1 MVFKS
6 YIQYSEEETLAAV
19 LASQDMVPVNIS
31 LDEGS
36 DMNLETGDECVA
48 ELWSNEYE
56 VSIYSSE
63 EEYRAAGTN
72 MAPIS
77 MIPMGT
83 FPANPVQKDFR
94 QNAMILFT
102 GIVREAERNPE
113 PEEDAPVWRLRIET
127 YALSFDLYYFEDELV
142 QPGYLV
148 HGQVW
153 LYGAV
158 RRKTATESQA
168 AD

>member
-1 MVFKS
+1 M
-6 YIQYSEEETLAAV
+6 
-19 LASQDMVPVNIS
+19 D
-31 LDEGS
+31 
-36 DMNLETGDECVA
+36 LETGDECVA

-63 EEYRAAGTN
+63 EEYRAAGTS

-102 GIVREAERNPE
+102 GIV
-113 PEEDAPVWRLRIET
+113 
-127 YALSFDLYYFEDELV
+127 
-142 QPGYLV
+142 
-148 HGQVW
+148 
-153 LYGAV
+153 
-158 RRKTATESQA
+158 
-168 AD
+168 

>member
-1 MVFKS
+1 MVFKR

-48 ELWSNEYE
+48 ELWSNDYE
-56 VSIYSSE
+56 VSIYSNE

-83 FPANPVQKDFR
+83 FPANPGQKDFR

-127 YALSFDLYYFEDELV
+127 YALSFDLYYFEDELI

-153 LYGAV
+153 LYGAL
-158 RRKTATESQA
+158 RRKTATDAQA

>member
-19 LASQDMVPVNIS
+19 LASLDMVPVNIS

-48 ELWSNEYE
+48 ELWSNDYE
-56 VSIYSSE
+56 VSIYSNE
-63 EEYRAAGTN
+63 EEYRDAGTS

-83 FPANPVQKDFR
+83 FPANPRQKDFR

-127 YALSFDLYYFEDELV
+127 YALSFDLYYFEDALV

-158 RRKTATESQA
+158 RRKTATDSQA

>member
-1 MVFKS
+1 
-6 YIQYSEEETLAAV
+6 
-19 LASQDMVPVNIS
+19 
-31 LDEGS
+31 
-36 DMNLETGDECVA
+36 
-48 ELWSNEYE
+48 
-56 VSIYSSE
+56 
-63 EEYRAAGTN
+63 

-83 FPANPVQKDFR
+83 FSANPEQKDFR